1 MDGTAHKRLVILA
14 TVALLGPALARWP
27 FAFVFSS
34 DFVFFGILD
43 LIPIFLIVFDLWS
56 LRKIHRVTILGTL
69 LLLVMQFSMR
79 PIGHSVLWHQFTLW
93 VQNL

>member
-1 MDGTAHKRLVILA
+1 MILA
-14 TVALLGPALARWP
+14 TVALMGPALARWP

-43 LIPIFLIVFDLWS
+43 TIPIFLIAFDLWS
-56 LRKIHRVTILGTL
+56 RRRIHRVTILGTL
-69 LLLVMQFSMR
+69 LLFVMQFSMR
-79 PIGHSVLWHQFTLW
+79 PIGHSAFWHQFTVW